1 MANSDANH
9 PHRSIRNYRIEIGLT
24 LAGML
29 VLIGFSIVQRVMLG
43 GNESPELHYLGVPLD
58 DVYIHAQFAKDLLHG
73 FGYSF
78 QSGLPLTADTSPLW
92 VVLLAIGGFFTPRFE
107 LVAISLSM
115 LAYLA
120 LGSGVYRVAR
130 DVFGMAENHARLA
143 GLGTVLSSR
152 LAWSGMSG
160 METAL
165 AALLMLLVVEEHVR
179 SRKRNSLRAT
189 RSNLARTRPSCAP

>member
-1 MANSDANH
+1 
-9 PHRSIRNYRIEIGLT
+9 
-24 LAGML
+24 
-29 VLIGFSIVQRVMLG
+29 MLG

-179 SRKRNSLRAT
+179 SRNEIPCAHAKQSGSDSPFLCALNSCL
-189 RSNLARTRPSCAP
+189 SQSFSFQIG